1 MGVKGLVALLAS
13 RKRGASETQERT
25 ESRVKGSVI
34 YFFIIRRREGPQGVC
49 LCVCVCVCV
58 CGGGGGGV
66 KAEDGEVN
74 LMTQA

>member
-1 MGVKGLVALLAS
+1 M
-13 RKRGASETQERT
+13 
-25 ESRVKGSVI
+25 KGSVI